1 MQIRFFELE
10 INGKTLLQL
19 GDKQLPDR
27 KAGWLFIGLR
37 VPSITLP
44 IQKRNTLGEWE
55 RTFALS
61 MPTLFQVANIAD
73 ISWEIHKRVLGF
85 GFAVLCQ
92 YGY

>member
-19 GDKQLPDR
+19 GDKQLPS
-27 KAGWLFIGLR
+27 KGSGWLMVGLR
-37 VPSITLP
+37 IPSITLP
-44 IQKRNTLGEWE
+44 FQKRNNLGEWE

-61 MPTLFQVANIAD
+61 LPTLFQVTNITD
-73 ISWEIHKRVLGF
+73 ISWEMHKRVLGF
-85 GFAVLCQ
+85 GFAVCYQ